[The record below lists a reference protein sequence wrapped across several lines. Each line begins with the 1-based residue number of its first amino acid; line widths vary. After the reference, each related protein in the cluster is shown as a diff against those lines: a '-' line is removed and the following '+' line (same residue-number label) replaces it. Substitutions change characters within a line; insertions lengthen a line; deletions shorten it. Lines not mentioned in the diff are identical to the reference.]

1 VALRDDAGTAKLV
14 AEREE
19 KLVAER
25 EEQHLPGGDTVERRH
40 VWCLARD
47 VASEAASH
55 V

>member
-1 VALRDDAGTAKLV
+1 VALRDDAGTA
-14 AEREE
+14 

-40 VWCLARD
+40 VSCLARD